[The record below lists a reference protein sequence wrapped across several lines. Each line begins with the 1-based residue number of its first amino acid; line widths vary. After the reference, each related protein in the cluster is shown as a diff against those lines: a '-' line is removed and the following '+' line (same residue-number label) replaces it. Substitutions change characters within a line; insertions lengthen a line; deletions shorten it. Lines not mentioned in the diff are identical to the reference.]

1 MNLVIVESPAKAKT
15 INKYLG
21 DNYTVLASYGHI
33 RDLPSKNGSVD
44 PENKFQ
50 MEWEIDSFS
59 KKYLKEITDVAKDSD
74 KIILAT
80 DPDREGEAIA
90 WHVKEFLDEK
100 KILKDKKI
108 ERVVFNEITKKAVIN
123 GIENPRSLEGQLV
136 DAYMARR
143 ALDYLVGFNISPI
156 LWTKLPGSKSA
167 GRVQSV
173 ALRLLTER
181 EHEIE
186 VFNPEEFWTINVNFI
201 TSSKN
206 ILTSSISELNGEKIE
221 KFSFRN
227 KEDVNNAISKI
238 KEKKYSIK
246 DITSK
251 IYTRNPSGPFTT
263 STLQQSAS
271 SKLGFG
277 ASRTMQIAQRLYQGI
292 EIDGDTKGLITYM
305 RTDGTN
311 ISKEAIPLF
320 RKYIEENYGDD
331 YLPEQANN
339 YSGKKAKNAQEAHEA
354 IRPTE
359 IKNSP
364 ESIKK
369 YLSTD
374 QYKLYDLIWSRA
386 LSSQMQPAKFDRKTI
401 LITSE
406 DGKNILKS
414 SGSTVKF
421 DGFLKLQKIDE
432 NDDEKILPEVSKGP
446 IEIKEFNDEQH
457 FTQPPPRFSEASLVK
472 KLEELG
478 IGRPST
484 YASIISVI
492 SNRGYAD
499 IVNKR
504 FFPTD
509 RGKLLSAFLEKLF
522 SRYVDY
528 DFTAKLEDQLD
539 DITSG
544 KENWIKVLDQFWI
557 DFNKNVLNVKEK
569 RTREVLDLLND
580 SLGKLIFDTDENGK
594 IDRKCKL
601 CQTGELS
608 LKNSF
613 RGGAFIGCSGYP
625 ECKFTRPL
633 SKIKASQQVNLA
645 EPKLIGKNDIGKD
658 IYLKNGRF
666 GPYLQYELS
675 DEEIENIKKPK
686 TKTKKKKKEESNFK
700 NVSIPKGLDIENVDL
715 DKAKYLCSLP
725 KIIGKHPDLDKD
737 ITINVGRF
745 GPYLKC
751 DNKSARLES
760 IDELFNIGLNRAITL
775 ISEAKPGRISS
786 SIIKDLGEH
795 PEDKKPVRI
804 MKGQYGPYIKYKSLN
819 ATIPEEKDPAE
830 LTMEEALILIEKRKE
845 YDRSKKR
852 KKKMKLLIFIILI
865 LNLCLSTSFSAEK
878 KDCSKF
884 KKFSKNHIACKAS
897 NLKAGTKN
905 TAGKIKNKTG
915 NILKVTTG
923 IFKKN

>member
-21 DNYTVLASYGHI
+21 SDYTVLASYGHI

-44 PENKFQ
+44 PENKFK
-50 MEWEIDSFS
+50 MIWEIDSFS
-59 KKYLKEITDVAKDSD
+59 KKYLKEITDSAKNSD

-90 WHVKEFLDEK
+90 WHVREFLEEK
-100 KILKDKKI
+100 KLLKDKKV
-108 ERVVFNEITKKAVIN
+108 ERVVFNEITKKAVTN
-123 GIENPRSLEGQLV
+123 GIENPREIEPHLV

-186 VFNPEEFWTINVNFI
+186 IFKPDEFWTLNVIFEDKNNSKI
-201 TSSKN
+201 TSN
-206 ILTSSISELNGEKIE
+206 INLIDGKKIE
-221 KFSFRN
+221 KFSFKN
-227 KEDVNNAISKI
+227 KDDINVAIKQI
-238 KEKKYSIK
+238 QNKNYSIT
-246 DITSK
+246 DISSK
-251 IYTRNPSGPFTT
+251 VYTRNPSGPFTT
-263 STLQQSAS
+263 STLQQTAS

-292 EIDGDTKGLITYM
+292 DIDGDTIGLITYM

-311 ISKEAIPLF
+311 ISKDAIDNF
-320 RKYIEENYGDD
+320 RNYINENYGKE
-331 YLPEQANN
+331 YLPSAPLN

-359 IKNSP
+359 ITRNPDSL
-364 ESIKK
+364 KK

-374 QYKLYDLIWSRA
+374 QYKLYNLIWSRA
-386 LSSQMQPAKFDRKTI
+386 LSSQMESAKFDRKTI
-401 LITSE
+401 TINSDDNL
-406 DGKNILKS
+406 NIFKA
-414 SGSTVKF
+414 SGSVLKF
-421 DGFLKLQKIDE
+421 DGFLRLTSSDDDNE
-432 NDDEKILPEVSKGP
+432 NEKILPNVEKGDVK
-446 IEIKEFNDEQH
+446 INEFIDEQH
-457 FTQPPPRFSEASLVK
+457 FTQPPPRYSEASLVK

-492 SNRGYAD
+492 ANRGYAD
-499 IVNKR
+499 IENKR

-522 SRYVDY
+522 TKYVDY

-544 KENWIKVLDQFWI
+544 KENWIHVLEEFWK
-557 DFNKNVLNVKEK
+557 DFNLNVSNVKEK
-569 RTREVLDLLND
+569 RTREVLDLLNER
-580 SLGKLIFDTDENGK
+580 LGSLIFEVDKDGN
-594 IDRKCKL
+594 IDRKCQL
-601 CQTGELS
+601 CDNGQLS

-613 RGGAFIGCSGYP
+613 RGGAFIGCTNYP

-633 SKIKASQQVNLA
+633 SKSKAAQQLVLA
-645 EPKLIGKNDIGKD
+645 EPKLIGKNDNGKE
-658 IYLKNGRF
+658 IFLKNGRF
-666 GPYLQYELS
+666 GPYLQFEKEKIE
-675 DEEIENIKKPK
+675 EEIKSKKRK
-686 TKTKKKKKEESNFK
+686 KTKKKDDNLK
-700 NVSIPKGLDIENVDL
+700 NVSIPKGIDFKNIDI
-715 DKAKYLCSLP
+715 DKAKFLCSLP
-725 KIIGKHPDLDKD
+725 ISLGKNPDNDKD
-737 ITINVGRF
+737 ITLNVGRF

-751 DNKSARLES
+751 ENKSARLENVE
-760 IDELFNIGLNRAITL
+760 ELFSIGLNRAVTL
-775 ISEAKPGRISS
+775 IAEAKPGRISS
-786 SIIKDLGEH
+786 SLIKDLGEH
-795 PEDKKPVRI
+795 PEDKKPVRV

-819 ATIPEEKDPAE
+819 ATIPEEKDPTE

-845 YDRSKKR
+845 YDKN
-852 KKKMKLLIFIILI
+852 KKK
-865 LNLCLSTSFSAEK
+865 K
-878 KDCSKF
+878 K
-884 KKFSKNHIACKAS
+884 
-897 NLKAGTKN
+897 
-905 TAGKIKNKTG
+905 
-915 NILKVTTG
+915 
-923 IFKKN
+923 